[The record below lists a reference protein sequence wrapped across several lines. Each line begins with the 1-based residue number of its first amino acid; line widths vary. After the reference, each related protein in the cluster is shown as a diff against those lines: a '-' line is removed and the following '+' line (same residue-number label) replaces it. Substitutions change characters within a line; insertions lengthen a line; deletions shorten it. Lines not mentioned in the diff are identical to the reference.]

1 METQYRFSTSTKSLH
16 IINRKCLEYNYAKRI
31 QEISSLYQLPKF
43 DCLRLFQNN
52 TAYLEEAILR
62 RNNITSDISDDYYLN
77 VTTDCHDFQLSRGY
91 IMSSLTQEEEE
102 FPIAY
107 TIMAYKDSEMV
118 ERLLR
123 AIYRPQNYYCIHVDL
138 KSSESFYSA
147 ISAISQCFPNVFLAS
162 KRIEVIWGL
171 FSVLEPELIC
181 MKELSRY
188 KKWKYFINLTGQ
200 MFPLKTNY
208 QIVKILKA
216 FRGANSINGTIKYA
230 YPTRWKG
237 KTPPRGIRL
246 LKGSVHIA
254 ANRDFV
260 NYVLHNETAKEFLE
274 WNKDTFVPDETFFSS
289 LNYNPQLGIKGTYKG
304 DPDDVHEYVA
314 RYTIWGSTFKLCAGK
329 FVRGVCILSSGDLP
343 RLGQAKEL
351 FANKFYLHED
361 RLAIGCLEEKIFN
374 DTRDVYM
381 GVKVVNTSF
390 YERLNFVQ
398 DQVE

>member
-1 METQYRFSTSTKSLH
+1 M
-16 IINRKCLEYNYAKRI
+16 
-31 QEISSLYQLPKF
+31 
-43 DCLRLFQNN
+43 
-52 TAYLEEAILR
+52 
-62 RNNITSDISDDYYLN
+62 
-77 VTTDCHDFQLSRGY
+77 SRGY
-91 IMSSLTQEEEE
+91 IMSSLTLEEEE

-107 TIMAYKDSEMV
+107 TIMAYTHSEMV

-123 AIYRPQNYYCIHVDL
+123 AIYRPQNYYCIHVD
-138 KSSESFYSA
+138 KKAPEKFYLA
-147 ISAISQCFPNVFLAS
+147 ISAIVQCFPNVFLTS
-162 KRIEVIWGL
+162 RRIDVVWGL

-216 FRGANSINGTIKYA
+216 FRGANSINGTIKYV
-230 YPTRWKG
+230 YEERWMG
-237 KTPPRGIRL
+237 KAPPMGIRL
-246 LKGSVHIA
+246 LKGSLHIA

-260 NYVLHNETAKEFLE
+260 NYVLYNDTAKKFLE
-274 WNKDTFVPDETFFSS
+274 WTKDTEIPDETFFSS
-289 LNYNPQLGIKGTYKG
+289 LNYNPQLGIKGTFKG

-314 RYTIWGSTFKLCAGK
+314 RYTIWIMTKKLCAGK
-329 FVRGVCILSSGDLP
+329 FVRHVCILSTGDLP

-361 RLAIGCLEEKIFN
+361 RLVIGCLEEKIYN

-381 GVKVVNTSF
+381 GVKDVNTSF

-398 DQVE
+398 HQVENSTWRS

>member
-1 METQYRFSTSTKSLH
+1 MW
-16 IINRKCLEYNYAKRI
+16 
-31 QEISSLYQLPKF
+31 
-43 DCLRLFQNN
+43 
-52 TAYLEEAILR
+52 R
-62 RNNITSDISDDYYLN
+62 RNITSKYSNDYYLT
-77 VTTDCHDFQLSRGY
+77 VTTDCHNFQMSRGY
-91 IMSSLTQEEEE
+91 IRSTLTREEEE

-123 AIYRPQNYYCIHVDL
+123 AIYRPQNYYCIHVD
-138 KSSESFYSA
+138 KKAPEGFYLT
-147 ISAISQCFPNVFLAS
+147 ISAIAQCFPNVFLTS
-162 KRIEVIWGL
+162 KRIDVKWGQ
-171 FSVLEPELIC
+171 FSVLEPEIIC
-181 MKELSRY
+181 MRELFRY

-200 MFPLKTNY
+200 EFPLKTNY
-208 QIVKILKA
+208 EIVKILKA

-230 YPTRWKG
+230 YSSRWRG
-237 KTPPRGIRL
+237 KKPPDGIRL
-246 LKGSVHIA
+246 VKGSVHIV

-260 NYVLHNETAKEFLE
+260 RFVLYNGVAYKFQSWTKGTEI
-274 WNKDTFVPDETFFSS
+274 PDETFFPS
-289 LNYNPQLGIKGTYKG
+289 LNFNPQLGLKGTYKG
-304 DPDDVHEYVA
+304 NPDDVYEFIA
-314 RYTIWGSTFKLCAGK
+314 RYKIWSNTTGDVCDGV
-329 FVRGVCILSSGDLP
+329 FVRGICILGTGDLP

-398 DQVE
+398 HQVE